1 MAAVSLTVIEPLRNV
16 LSARP
21 LGLFSDIDGTLSPI
35 VERPEEATVTPRCRK
50 LLRGLIGEGVRVA
63 LITGR
68 ALEVARSMVKID
80 EAAYAANH
88 GLEYWFKGRVEW
100 AEGVDEY
107 GALVEQVLAK
117 TTHLEAF
124 GVQVERKGPGV
135 AFHYRRAPDAQAARA
150 AILHAMQSFNAARR
164 FRLNDGRKVVE
175 LRPDVQANKGTATRF
190 LADRL
195 GVKGIIC
202 VGDDRTDIDMFEAIS
217 NFRSQGVEGYR
228 VAVLSAE
235 TVPELLSAADY
246 TVEGVEGVEWLL
258 GEVLKAVGG
267 KSP

>member
-1 MAAVSLTVIEPLRNV
+1 MAAVPLTDIEPLQNV

-35 VERPEEATVTPRCRK
+35 VERPEEATVTPRCRN
-50 LLRGLIGEGVRVA
+50 LLKRLTGEGVRVA

-68 ALEVARSMVKID
+68 TLEVARSMVKID

-88 GLEYWFKGRVEW
+88 GLEYWFKGRVGW

-107 GALVEQVLAK
+107 RALVEQVLAE
-117 TTHLEAF
+117 TTQLEVAD
-124 GVQVERKGPGV
+124 VQVERKGPGV
-135 AFHYRRAPDAQAARA
+135 AFHYRRAPDAEAARA
-150 AILHAMQSFNAARR
+150 AILHAMPLSTARR
-164 FRLNDGRKVVE
+164 FKVSEGRKVIE
-175 LRPDVQANKGTATRF
+175 LRPDVQANKGTATR
-190 LADRL
+190 LVADRL
-195 GVKGIIC
+195 GVRGIIS
-202 VGDDRTDIDMFEAIS
+202 VGDDRTDVDMFEAVS
-217 NFRSQGVEGYR
+217 DLRSRGIEGCR

-235 TVPELLSAADY
+235 TVPELLSAVDY
-246 TVEGVEGVEWLL
+246 TVEGVEGVEVLL

>member
-1 MAAVSLTVIEPLRNV
+1 MAAVPLTDIEPLQNV

-35 VERPEEATVTPRCRK
+35 VERPEEATVTPRCRN
-50 LLRGLIGEGVRVA
+50 LLKRLTGEGVRVA

-68 ALEVARSMVKID
+68 TLEVARSMVKID

-107 GALVEQVLAK
+107 RALVEQVLAE
-117 TTHLEAF
+117 TTQLEVAD
-124 GVQVERKGPGV
+124 VQVERKGPGV
-135 AFHYRRAPDAQAARA
+135 AFHYRRAPDAEAARA
-150 AILHAMQSFNAARR
+150 AILHAVQSSLAVRR
-164 FRLNDGRKVVE
+164 FRLSEARKVIE
-175 LRPDVQANKGTATRF
+175 LRPEVQANKGTATRL

-195 GVKGIIC
+195 AVKGIIC
-202 VGDDRTDIDMFEAIS
+202 VGDDRTDLDMFEAVS
-217 NFRSQGVEGYR
+217 DLHSQGIEGCR
-228 VAVLSAE
+228 VAVHSPE
-235 TVPELLSAADY
+235 TVPDLLAAADY

-258 GEVLKAVGG
+258 GEVLKAVG
-267 KSP
+267 

>member
-1 MAAVSLTVIEPLRNV
+1 MAAVPLTDIEPLRNV

-35 VERPEEATVTPRCRK
+35 VERPEEAKVTPRCRN
-50 LLRGLIGEGVRVA
+50 LLKRLIVEGVRVA

-68 ALEVARSMVKID
+68 TLEVARAMVKID

-88 GLEYWFKGRVEW
+88 GLEYWIKGRVGW
-100 AEGVDEY
+100 AEGIDEY
-107 GALVEQVLAK
+107 GSLVEQVVAK
-117 TTHLEAF
+117 TSHLEAA

-135 AFHYRRAPDAQAARA
+135 AFHYRRAPDAEAARA
-150 AILHAMQSFNAARR
+150 LILHTIQSSTARR
-164 FRLNDGRKVVE
+164 FRVSEARKVIE
-175 LRPDVQANKGTATRF
+175 LRPDVQANKGTATRL
-190 LADRL
+190 LANRL
-195 GVKGIIC
+195 EVKGIMC
-202 VGDDRTDIDMFEAIS
+202 VGDDRTDIDMFEAVS
-217 NFRSQGVEGYR
+217 DLRSQGIEGCR

-235 TVPELLSAADY
+235 IVPDLLSAADY
-246 TVEGVEGVEWLL
+246 TVQGVEGVERLL